1 MSQTPENDSK
11 DDKSQF
17 LEAISGATPLKQDK
31 IIPSYEK
38 RGIFV
43 PQKPPQNINNAS
55 KIDYVDGI
63 SDEFDPFENEKQRFD
78 LNYHHSSVSKR
89 QFSQFKTNY
98 FESELTLDLH
108 GCNRETARQEL
119 FEFLEYCRQHD
130 YRYLSILP
138 GQGHGILR
146 QALNR
151 WLRQIS
157 DILAFAESPQRSG
170 GKGNIRVLL
179 KRTHA

>member
-1 MSQTPENDSK
+1 MSQTPKNDTENDIT
-11 DDKSQF
+11 QF
-17 LEAISGATPLKQDK
+17 LEEVSGVTPLQQDK

-43 PQKPPQNINNAS
+43 PQKIEDAA
-55 KIDYVDGI
+55 KIEYVDGI
-63 SDEFDPFENEKQRFD
+63 SDEFDPFENEQQRYD
-78 LNYHHSSVSKR
+78 LNFHHNSVSKK
-89 QFSQFKTNY
+89 QFNQFKSNH

-119 FEFLEYCRQHD
+119 FEFLEYSRQHD

-138 GQGHGILR
+138 GHGHGVLR
-146 QALNR
+146 QALNL

-157 DILAFAESPQRSG
+157 DVLAFAESPQRSG

-179 KRTHA
+179 KRNHL